1 MFLIRPYK
9 RKHFQKMK
17 VGNAEEI
24 LKRLEDYLK
33 DNESDPIQILCG
45 FWKDQQA
52 AITYQELREAVIA
65 GVLTKE
71 TFDLWSKDYS
81 VLVQNK
87 LRYVWED
94 AMKAGS
100 VSQPVLSALEG
111 FTFDLSKQ
119 NVINWIQNHGAEF
132 VTVVTQEQKGAISA
146 LLARSVREKHSV
158 DELAKF
164 IRPCIGLTEPQAKA
178 NLRYYENM
186 VANLKEQHPRMKTE
200 SVQKKARE
208 AAAKYAE
215 KQHQYRAMTIAQT
228 EMATA
233 YNQGADEA
241 IRQAQAQKLI
251 GTVIKRWCTS
261 GDDMVCEQCRALEG
275 LELAMDD
282 KFQMG
287 SGWNAGENLTPPAH
301 PRCACAVEYIETE
314 PTAYTNEN
322 LPEMKVSITQ
332 ENSLKEYS
340 TEEIESI
347 AAQTEEIASKH
358 ISTPSKWS
366 GNMIIDDKGIQNS
379 NGITANYAKMWSCDI
394 LTSHETAPS
403 IILHEQIHARSIS
416 YYDSSIYNIY
426 EYIEEA
432 TVQFMTE
439 EICKYEGIEII
450 ESDYYETVDALKQI
464 GRYIGMHKTDYD
476 FAKFMIETPVTE
488 RLDWISDKLDAKIR
502 ADINI
507 TIEEWQEWA
516 DLRDMLYT
524 KR

>member
-65 GVLTKE
+65 GALTKE
-71 TFDLWSKDYS
+71 TFNLWSKDYS

-233 YNQGADEA
+233 YNRGADEA
-241 IRQAQAQKLI
+241 IRQAQAQKLM

-261 GDDMVCEQCRALEG
+261 GDDMVCDQCRALEG

-287 SGWNAGENLTPPAH
+287 SGWNTGENLTPPAH
-301 PRCACAVEYIETE
+301 PRCACVVEYIETE
-314 PTAYTNEN
+314 TPTYTNEN

-340 TEEIESI
+340 TEEIENI

-366 GNMIIDDKGIQNS
+366 GNIIVDDEKN
-379 NGITANYAKMWSCDI
+379 ITGKLWSCDI
-394 LTSHETAPS
+394 LVTHETSPHM
-403 IILHEQIHARSIS
+403 ILHEQIHARSIS
-416 YYDSSIYNIY
+416 YFEEKDYILYQI
-426 EYIEEA
+426 IEEA
-432 TVQFMTE
+432 SVQLMAQ
-439 EICKYEGIEII
+439 EISIKEGIEII
-450 ESDYYETVDALKQI
+450 ESDYDEIVNALREI
-464 GRYIGMHKTDYD
+464 GRYIGLFDTDYE
-476 FAKFMIETPVTE
+476 FAKTIIEKNVPE
-488 RLDWISDKLDAKIR
+488 RLNWLSDKLYAKLGK
-502 ADINI
+502 DINI
-507 TIEEWQEWA
+507 TREEYKKWA
-516 DLRDMLYT
+516 DSLDMLYV
-524 KR
+524 KG

>member
-1 MFLIRPYK
+1 MSFLIRPC
-9 RKHFQKMK
+9 KHFQKAK
-17 VGNAEEI
+17 AGNAQAI

-33 DNESDPIQILCG
+33 DNESTPIQILCG
-45 FWKDQQA
+45 FWKDQQE
-52 AITYQELREAVIA
+52 AITYQEIREAVVA
-65 GVLTKE
+65 GALTIE
-71 TFDLWSKDYS
+71 TWNDWSKDYS

-119 NVINWIQNHGAEF
+119 NVINWIQHHGAEF

-186 VANLKEQHPRMKTE
+186 VASLKEQHPRMKSE

-215 KQHQYRAMTIAQT
+215 KQHRYRAMTIAQT

-233 YNQGADEA
+233 YNKGADEA
-241 IRQAQAQKLI
+241 IRQAQAQKLM

-261 GDDMVCEQCRALEG
+261 GDDMVCDQCRALEG

-301 PRCACAVEYIETE
+301 PRCACAVEYIEVESPTYTDMNNVDDIFTDTE
-314 PTAYTNEN
+314 TGMQKLGEIDIENVEEALEYYEN
-322 LPEMKVSITQ
+322 LFRNDTVENILVIDKEGNVFHAKGTESNVNINIDKIDLVGAFITH
-332 ENSLKEYS
+332 NHPK
-340 TEEIESI
+340 
-347 AAQTEEIASKH
+347 
-358 ISTPSKWS
+358 
-366 GNMIIDDKGIQNS
+366 S
-379 NGITANYAKMWSCDI
+379 NGIVSFGENDFYFLREYQNIAEMRCVNEEYDYVISVLKDMSKVSYNDI
-394 LTSHETAPS
+394 YREAL
-403 IILHEQIHARSIS
+403 Q
-416 YYDSSIYNIY
+416 YFN
-426 EYIEEA
+426 EEGFE
-432 TVQFMTE
+432 VQHRTME
-439 EICKYEGIEII
+439 
-450 ESDYYETVDALKQI
+450 VLKER
-464 GRYIGMHKTDYD
+464 GYVRYVRK
-476 FAKFMIETPVTE
+476 
-488 RLDWISDKLDAKIR
+488 KI
-502 ADINI
+502 N
-507 TIEEWQEWA
+507 
-516 DLRDMLYT
+516 
-524 KR
+524 